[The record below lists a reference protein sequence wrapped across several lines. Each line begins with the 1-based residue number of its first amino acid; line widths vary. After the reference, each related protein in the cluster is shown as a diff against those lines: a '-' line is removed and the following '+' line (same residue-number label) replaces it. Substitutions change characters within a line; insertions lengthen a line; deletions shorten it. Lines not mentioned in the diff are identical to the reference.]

1 MLSPKI
7 NKSKDNN
14 NSFLFNL
21 INSSKAKK
29 KSSRKDINNSSNTK
43 KLILSRNNI
52 SNKNLFKTKNNN
64 SYKKIIL
71 NRQLS
76 SDNSSPI
83 NINNKQ
89 IKTTTSTYKNNIK
102 NDNSRGQ
109 LLLSKGNENRINH
122 ENLYKYLISKINETN
137 NLYSDNNYDN
147 NNKLDFSMNIL
158 INNSQIKD
166 KNNFNKINQN
176 SKNNINKKYY
186 QKIFSYPLSPINK
199 SLKSLKLNNI
209 ELNNNSN
216 SLKNLNIINKEKR
229 NSSSKIINS
238 NNNNCIKIE
247 NSFIYNNT
255 NNINLNVNIINKKI
269 DKDRDEDNI
278 SLGKIKMKNTNILNN
293 SSVGKVIINKN
304 DLNKIRN
311 YENESSNFINN
322 YSIGNLTKR
331 VRNKAIKIKPINYN
345 INNNEL
351 FNLSSIININN
362 SEEKIYAEE
371 IHFKAVKYMQEIKR
385 VGST

>member
-1 MLSPKI
+1 MNI
-7 NKSKDNN
+7 
-14 NSFLFNL
+14 FIYF
-21 INSSKAKK
+21 
-29 KSSRKDINNSSNTK
+29 NNSSNTK

-52 SNKNLFKTKNNN
+52 NNKNFFKTKNNN

-89 IKTTTSTYKNNIK
+89 NNTTTSAYKNNVK
-102 NDNSRGQ
+102 NNNTRGQ
-109 LLLSKGNENRINH
+109 LLLSKRNENRINQ

-137 NLYSDNNYDN
+137 NLYSDNNYD

-166 KNNFNKINQN
+166 KNNFNKINKN
-176 SKNNINKKYY
+176 SKNNFNKKYY
-186 QKIFSYPLSPINK
+186 QKIFSFPLSPINK

-209 ELNNNSN
+209 ELNNNLN
-216 SLKNLNIINKEKR
+216 SLKNLNSINKEKR
-229 NSSSKIINS
+229 NSSGKIINS
-238 NNNNCIKIE
+238 NNNNGIKIE

-269 DKDRDEDNI
+269 ERDRDEDNI
-278 SLGKIKMKNTNILNN
+278 SLGKIKMKNTNVLNN
-293 SSVGKVIINKN
+293 SSVGKIIINKN
-304 DLNKIRN
+304 EQNKIRN
-311 YENESSNFINN
+311 YENESSIFINN
-322 YSIGNLTKR
+322 YSIGNLTNR

-351 FNLSSIININN
+351 FNLSSMININN
-362 SEEKIYAEE
+362 REEKIYAEE
-371 IHFKAVKYMQEIKR
+371 IHFRAVKYMQEIKR
-385 VGST
+385 IGNT